1 VTVPFRKQISVRLAF
16 AFVGAALL
24 LSTALAVI
32 QVALNYRED
41 AAEIDRKA
49 AHHLLGARDA
59 ALDAVR
65 RRDQAAADAVVER
78 ILSLEDIV
86 AAGMLDGEGNALS
99 EREGVNPPAE
109 EGWLSFL
116 TGDGVE
122 EYSIELPLKDGAAG
136 LGKLWVRMNWT
147 EAMSSIVD
155 RAFLFLVSVVTM
167 IGALA
172 LFVFV
177 FFRSQV
183 GKPLADLVEAFHNFD
198 PSKPGKSKLPMIV
211 GAREDE
217 LMLLRASA
225 NEFLESSRE
234 YMADRQWAE
243 EDLRERERR
252 LQSVAE
258 NIPGIVFQLVRQ
270 PDGRFA
276 YSYLSSGI
284 RQLHGLNPEEVV
296 QQRQDLLELI
306 HPDDREQYVAALNDS
321 AKRLRSINMETR
333 HVSPDGDII
342 WVHTMSRPQRLDSGA
357 VVWDGVSLD
366 VTERK
371 QAEHRIHYLAQY
383 DTLTGLLNR
392 EWFLEH
398 LRRAVEVSKRNSQMM
413 AVLFLDL
420 DDFKSVNDT
429 LGHGIGDLLLK
440 AVADRLQ
447 GRMRKS
453 DTVTRYGSA
462 TVSRLGGDEF
472 TIILNSLKKIDGAG
486 TAAQR
491 IIEALAE
498 PFTIEGNVIHTG
510 TSIGIAIF
518 PDDGD
523 SAEQL
528 LKNADL
534 AMYRSKADK
543 VSRYHFYVPEMH
555 DEVLTRKAME
565 GDLRE
570 ALGKG
575 ELWLSYQPQV
585 DVRTARIVGME
596 ALLRWTHPERGHVLP
611 SKVIPTAENTNLII
625 PIGEWVLSE
634 ACRQNKAWQD
644 AGLPFAAVTV
654 NVSAVQMEYQDVLA
668 MVEKALSE
676 TELHPDYLHIEVT
689 ESVVIRHQ
697 KAALDTLRALRD
709 IGVKIF
715 LDDFGTGYSS
725 LSYLRRFPIDTL
737 KMDQAFVREVTVN
750 PDDAAIA
757 RAIIS
762 MAHALSM
769 TVTAEGV
776 ETKEQFEFLRAEGCD
791 AVQGHLFSKP
801 IPADELAE
809 VLREGAIHIDRIVE
823 KTG

>member
-1 VTVPFRKQISVRLAF
+1 MTVPFRGQISVRLTS

-24 LSTALAVI
+24 LSVALAVI

-41 AAEIDRKA
+41 AAEMDRKA
-49 AHHLLGARDA
+49 AHHLVAVREA

-65 RRDQAAADAVVER
+65 RGDRAAADVVVER
-78 ILSLEDIV
+78 ILSLEGTI
-86 AAGMLDGEGNALS
+86 AAGVLDGAGNTLG
-99 EREGVNPPAE
+99 EREAAGRLAE

-122 EYSIELPLKDGAAG
+122 EYAIELPLEDGAAG
-136 LGKLWVRMNWT
+136 PGKLWVQMDWSQ
-147 EAMSSIVD
+147 AMASIVD
-155 RAFLFLVSVVTM
+155 RAILFLVSVVTM
-167 IGALA
+167 VGALA
-172 LFVFV
+172 VFVYV
-177 FFRSQV
+177 FFRSRV
-183 GKPLADLVEAFHNFD
+183 GRPLADLVEAFRNFD
-198 PSKPGKSKLPMIV
+198 PSKPGKSRLPMMV
-211 GAREDE
+211 GGPEDE
-217 LMLLRASA
+217 LTLLRASA
-225 NEFLESSRE
+225 NDFLQSSRE
-234 YMADRQWAE
+234 YLAERKWAE

-258 NIPGIVFQLVRQ
+258 NIPGIVFQFVRY

-284 RQLHGLNPEEVV
+284 RQLHGLDPETVV
-296 QQRQDLLELI
+296 EERQDLLDLI
-306 HPDDREQYVAALNDS
+306 HPDDRERYVAVHNDS

-333 HVSPDGDII
+333 HISPDGSII

-371 QAEHRIHYLAQY
+371 RAEHRIHYLAQY

-398 LRRAVEVSKRNSQMM
+398 LRRTVEVSKRNNQMM

-447 GRMRKS
+447 SRMRKS

-472 TIILNSLKKIDGAG
+472 TIILNNLKKIDGAG

-491 IIEALAE
+491 IIESLAE

-510 TSIGIAIF
+510 TSIGIAIY
-518 PDDGD
+518 PEDGD
-523 SAEQL
+523 SADQL

-555 DEVLTRKAME
+555 EEVLSRKAME
-565 GDLRE
+565 GDLRG
-570 ALGKG
+570 ALEKK

-585 DVRTARIVGME
+585 DVRTYKIVGME
-596 ALLRWTHPERGHVLP
+596 ALLRWTHPVRGNVLP
-611 SKVIPTAENTNLII
+611 SLVIPTAENTNLII
-625 PIGEWVLSE
+625 PIGEWVLFE

-644 AGLPFAAVTV
+644 AGLPLAAVTV
-654 NVSAVQMEYQDVLA
+654 NVSAVQIEYQDV
-668 MVEKALSE
+668 VALVRKTLNE
-676 TELHPDYLHIEVT
+676 TGLDPAYLHIEVT
-689 ESVVIRHQ
+689 ESVVIRHHQ
-697 KAALDTLRALRD
+697 TALDTLRGLREM
-709 IGVKIF
+709 GVKIF

-725 LSYLRRFPIDTL
+725 LSYLRRFPIDTI
-737 KMDQAFVREVTVN
+737 KMDQAFVQEVTEN

-762 MAHALSM
+762 MAHALNM
-769 TVTAEGV
+769 QVTAEGV

-791 AVQGHLFSKP
+791 SVQGHLFSKAVP
-801 IPADELAE
+801 PDELAE
-809 VLREGAIHIDRIVE
+809 VLRKGEIQLEWVVE
-823 KTG
+823 TAG